1 MSNIKQTI
9 YLDEIVYEDECNI
22 DFLCREEE
30 FCLQISAPDGR
41 ILQREFV
48 ALDIKNNLIDKRKE
62 R

>member
-9 YLDEIVYEDECNI
+9 YLDELVFEDECNVDVLI
-22 DFLCREEE
+22 REGQ

-48 ALDIKNNLIDKRKE
+48 ALIFD
-62 R
+62 

>member
-22 DFLCREEE
+22 DFLFREEQ

-41 ILQREFV
+41 ILQREFIV
-48 ALDIKNNLIDKRKE
+48 LDIKNNLIDKRKE

>member
-1 MSNIKQTI
+1 M
-9 YLDEIVYEDECNI
+9 YLDELVFEEECNI
-22 DFLCREEE
+22 DFLVREGQ

-41 ILQREFV
+41 ILQREFI

>member
-1 MSNIKQTI
+1 MSNIKQTM
-9 YLDEIVYEDECNI
+9 YLDELVFEEECNI
-22 DFLCREEE
+22 DFLVREGQ

-41 ILQREFV
+41 ILQREFI